1 MGYAE
6 KVYERAMVYEL
17 RQRGLK
23 VEEQRAL
30 RVMYNG
36 GIDVGDFM
44 ADVVVEDK
52 VILELKATSC
62 ITSEH
67 AAQLI
72 IYLTATGMLLG
83 YVMNFSGDR
92 TFGRR
97 IGLAAW
103 ATNYHSPTNNYSAT
117 TLHDFACRV
126 KSWLSMPESSATTL
140 LDLSRP
146 CCRVQS

>member
-72 IYLTATGMLLG
+72 IYLTAMGMQLG
-83 YVMNFSGDR
+83 YVNNFCGDR

-97 IGLAAW
+97 IGPAALG
-103 ATNYHSPTNNYSAT
+103 N
-117 TLHDFACRV
+117 
-126 KSWLSMPESSATTL
+126 KL
-140 LDLSRP
+140 LFSHK
-146 CCRVQS
+146 